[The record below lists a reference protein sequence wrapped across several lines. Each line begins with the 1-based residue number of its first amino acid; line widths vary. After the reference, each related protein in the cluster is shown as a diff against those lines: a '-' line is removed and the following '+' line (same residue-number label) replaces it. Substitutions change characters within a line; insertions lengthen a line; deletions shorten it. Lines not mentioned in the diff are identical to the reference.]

1 MVTGDRRAA
10 AEAIGDEVG
19 IPADRI
25 LAETRTDQKAE
36 RVSTLRAD
44 GKSVAMVCDGINDAP
59 APAQANLGTAI
70 GTGADIAMEASD
82 VTRIGG
88 DLPDNQAARS
98 LARLERQPA
107 SK

>member
-10 AEAIGDEVG
+10 AEAIGAEVG
-19 IPADRI
+19 FPADRI

-59 APAQANLGTAI
+59 ATAQANLGTAI

-88 DLPDNQAARS
+88 DLPDNQAGRP

-107 SK
+107 SN